1 MVTAR
6 QYLEQQLAIKNN
18 DNAASLALSM
28 SQLAK
33 DPITIELQVA
43 AVFDSGQYASVQVI
57 DPEGKVMIER
67 SSPPDAGNV
76 PDWFMR
82 VFPIESHLGQAQVS
96 TGWTQFGTVQ
106 LISHKQF
113 AYQELWNGGIK
124 LILWFLV
131 GGGIMGL
138 LGMKLLHR
146 IKRPLDA
153 LLIRR
158 RRSERRFTD

>member
-1 MVTAR
+1 M
-6 QYLEQQLAIKNN
+6 
-18 DNAASLALSM
+18 M
-28 SQLAK
+28 
-33 DPITIELQVA
+33 
-43 AVFDSGQYASVQVI
+43 
-57 DPEGKVMIER
+57 ER
-67 SSPPDAGNV
+67 TSPPDAGNV

-82 VFPIESHLGQAQVS
+82 VFPIESRLGQAQIS

-113 AYQELWNGGIK
+113 AYQELWNGGLK

-138 LGMKLLHR
+138 LGMKLLQL

-153 LLIRR
+153 VVDQAQAI
-158 RRSERRFTD
+158 SERRFITIPEPHTLELKSVARAMNAMD